1 MQPVE
6 PTGLNQA
13 VLTVAECVVLFPLL
27 VSGALA
33 IWRAIHEC
41 MARPETDPNPLRSSQ
56 WLKPLL

>member
-13 VLTVAECVVLFPLL
+13 VLTIAEYVVLFPLL

-41 MARPETDPNPLRSSQ
+41 KASPETDPGPSRSSQ